1 VPDTAQQKG
10 DANTVAKNLRSLT
23 GDIGVMERESGM
35 AMATVASLREDELG
49 KPTRCKGWTRAH
61 VIAHLARDADA
72 MTNLTTWA
80 VTGRETPAYESRE
93 KRDAD
98 IEAAAKLSAAKL
110 AGALEQADARL
121 LEAVRTLK
129 DGVKVE
135 TLPTLFTGEINVFAL
150 PALRTTELIVH
161 HNDLDTTWEWH
172 EADPDATLDAI
183 EVCVRRLQANNDS
196 PGLQIIAREGEEWTV
211 GDGSHRIE
219 GYYEALLPFLAREQV
234 DEGLRYEGELPS
246 LPPW

>member
-1 VPDTAQQKG
+1 M
-10 DANTVAKNLRSLT
+10 NTVAKNLQSLT
-23 GDIGVMERESGM
+23 SDIGVMQRESAM
-35 AMATVASLREDELG
+35 AMATISSLADNELN
-49 KPTRCKGWTRAH
+49 KPTKCEGWTRAH

-80 VTGRETPAYESRE
+80 VTGQETPAYESRE

-98 IEAAAKLSAAKL
+98 IEAAAKLSATEL
-110 AGALEQADARL
+110 AAALEQANTRL

-129 DGVKVE
+129 DGVQVE
-135 TLPTLFTGEINVFAL
+135 TLPTLFSGEINVFSL
-150 PALRTTELIVH
+150 PARRTTELIVH

-172 EADPDATLDAI
+172 EADPDAILDAI
-183 EVCVRRLQANNDS
+183 EVCVRRLQVNPDS
-196 PGLQIIAREGEEWTV
+196 PGLQIIAREGEEWIV
-211 GDGSHRIE
+211 GDGSYRIE

-234 DEGLRYEGELPS
+234 EEGLRYEGELPS